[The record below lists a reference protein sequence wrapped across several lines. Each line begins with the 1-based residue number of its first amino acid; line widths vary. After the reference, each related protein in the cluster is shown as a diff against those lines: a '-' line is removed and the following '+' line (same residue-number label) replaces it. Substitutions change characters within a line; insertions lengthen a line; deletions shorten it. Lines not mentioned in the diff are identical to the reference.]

1 MTEAE
6 TAALCRALVFAESE
20 VEVITLLKSAGFWDN
35 PNCWRYYGD
44 SELNWSQA
52 GGQQGR
58 ADYALNEKVINS
70 IDSVLTQRCMLA
82 GINPESAAAPPS
94 IRAAVAKFIEA
105 GAAQLKTTGG
115 RVEDWPNSIRRQVAE
130 NIAIFATEPVNA
142 TGRVKPCINIADL
155 GEGHT
160 PEAFP
165 VTFVSLGKRN
175 KVGIQFVQG
184 KFCQGGSGAIRHCA
198 EHKLQLVVSR
208 RDPQLVGN
216 LAVNAKYPTH
226 PTDSQWGFTVVRREK
241 AGTNSKMPV
250 LTYLAPLDVAQAPR
264 HGRVLR
270 FAADDMPL
278 LPDGD
283 VPYKK
288 SVASGTLIKLF
299 EYQLKNIGNIIR
311 RDGLLHKLDMLLPEP
326 ALPVRLHECRKR
338 AHGKGD
344 AAEQTTTMAGLFARL
359 KDNDNLEDTPPLD
372 MPITVS
378 GRTLI
383 ARVFAFKPGRAATY
397 RDNEGIVFTV
407 NGQTHADLKANF
419 FGRKAVGLQR
429 LAKDLLIVVDCS
441 TMDANERDDLF
452 MSSRDRMSEKSPL
465 FSELE
470 KSLEVALRDHP
481 GLRELK
487 MRRAQEEMAEQLK
500 DDKPLESVL
509 KQVLKNSPTLVRW
522 FNKGEKL
529 PTPFK
534 PENVQNDPN
543 PPVLHAHPTY
553 FHFSGREQGESLS
566 RQAHLDQRC
575 RITFVTDAEN
585 GYFTRKYDPGQFRFE
600 RHRNGMVE
608 PVPTFNGPA
617 LAGGRGTLSFDLPV
631 EAKVGDV
638 LVYECTAHDPV
649 VLKTFVNRFELK
661 VAPAQEKPEPKPG
674 SKAKP
679 AGTPPGPNP
688 NGQGGITFPTVLWLD
703 KTKPT
708 WASYF
713 SDDNSCMDIVDDGDG
728 YNFVLNE
735 SNRALE
741 TELKAA
747 KAGAALMK
755 KKFEVG
761 CVLIGLAL
769 IHEHQASKGKNN
781 GKDGEEN
788 LRQQVQQ
795 LTRALA
801 PVLLPMV
808 DGLNALGAD
817 ELIDSD
823 LLGQAAA

>member
-1 MTEAE
+1 MTDAKTAE
-6 TAALCRALVFAESE
+6 LCRALIHCETENE
-20 VEVITLLKSAGFWDN
+20 VVKLLTDAGLWDN
-35 PNCWRYYGD
+35 PDCWRYYGD
-44 SELNWSQA
+44 NELNWSQA

-70 IDSVLTQRCMLA
+70 IDSVLMQRCLVA
-82 GINPESAAAPPS
+82 GIDPESAAAPSS

-105 GAAQLKTTGG
+105 GAPQLKTSGG
-115 RVEDWPNSIRRQVAE
+115 RVEDWPITFRRQVAE
-130 NIAIFATEPVNA
+130 NISVFATEPANS
-142 TGRVKPCINIADL
+142 TSRVKPCVNIADR

-184 KFCQGGSGAIRHCA
+184 KFCQGGSGAIRHCGG
-198 EHKLQLVVSR
+198 HKLQLVVSR
-208 RDPQLVGN
+208 RDPQLISS
-216 LAVNAKYPTH
+216 AVVSSSYPKHT
-226 PTDSQWGFTVVRREK
+226 TDNQWGFTIVRREK
-241 AGTNSKMPV
+241 AANNSKMPV
-250 LTYLAPLDVAQAPR
+250 LTYLAPLDAKEMPR
-264 HGRVLR
+264 KGRVLR
-270 FAADDMPL
+270 FTADMMPL
-278 LPDGD
+278 LPEGD

-288 SVASGTLIKLF
+288 NVASGTLIKLF
-299 EYQLKNIGNIIR
+299 EYQLKNTGNIIR
-311 RDGLLHKLDMLLPEP
+311 RDGLLHKLDVLLPEP

-338 AHGKGD
+338 AHGKGE
-344 AAEQTTTMAGLFARL
+344 AAEQTTTMAGLFSRL

-372 MPITVS
+372 MPITVG

-429 LAKDLLIVVDCS
+429 LAKDLLVVVDCS
-441 TMDANERDDLF
+441 TLDANERDDLF
-452 MSSRDRMSEKSPL
+452 MSSRDRMSEESPL

-470 KSLEVALRDHP
+470 KSLEIALRDHP

-500 DDKPLESVL
+500 DEKPLESVL
-509 KQVLKNSPTLVRW
+509 KQVLKSSPALIRL
-522 FNKGEKL
+522 FNKGDRL

-534 PENVQNDPN
+534 PENVQNDPK
-543 PPVLHAHPTY
+543 PVVLHAHPTY
-553 FHFSGREQGESLS
+553 FHFSGKESGEVLA
-566 RQAHLDQRC
+566 RQAHLVQRC

-600 RHRNGMVE
+600 RLGNGTTE
-608 PVPTFNGPA
+608 PVTTFNGPT
-617 LAGGRGTLSFDLPV
+617 LAGGRGSVSFDLPDD
-631 EAKVGDV
+631 AKVGDL
-638 LVYECTAHDPV
+638 LVYECTVTDTV
-649 VLKTFVNRFELK
+649 MLKTFVNRFELK
-661 VAPAQEKPEPKPG
+661 VAAAQEKPQAKPTSKPKPPG
-674 SKAKP
+674 QSS
-679 AGTPPGPNP
+679 GPNP
-688 NGQGGITFPTVLWLD
+688 NGPGGVSFPTVLWLH
-703 KTKPT
+703 KSKPT
-708 WASYF
+708 WASHF
-713 SDDNSCMDIVDDGDG
+713 ASDNDCMDIVDDGDG
-728 YNFVLNE
+728 YQFVLSE
-735 SNRALE
+735 SNRSLE
-741 TELKAA
+741 TELKAS
-747 KAGAALMK
+747 KTGAALMK

-769 IHEHQASKGKNN
+769 IHEHRTNTGKGN

-788 LRQQVQQ
+788 LRNQVQQ

-808 DGLNALGAD
+808 DGLNGLGAED
-817 ELIDSD
+817 VVDSD
-823 LLGQAAA
+823 LMGKAA